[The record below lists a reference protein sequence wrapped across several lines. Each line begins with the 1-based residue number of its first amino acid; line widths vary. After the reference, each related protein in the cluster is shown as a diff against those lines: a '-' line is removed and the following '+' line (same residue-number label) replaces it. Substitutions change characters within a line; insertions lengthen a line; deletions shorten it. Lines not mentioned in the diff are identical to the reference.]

1 MARVNELYVDGY
13 AKPLGQWTD
22 AALSQLSA
30 DVKAVLAAH
39 PSTKARTELYETLF
53 VVEAEQKR
61 REQAPERVAIE
72 PPQKRPTLS
81 LFRRTPQQSAAREML
96 SAERSAAEASR
107 ADEIERSGAE
117 AKNDGLGL

>member
-30 DVKAVLAAH
+30 DVKAVLATH
-39 PSTKARTELYETLF
+39 PSTRARTELYETLF

-61 REQAPERVAIE
+61 REQAPEREAIAL
-72 PPQKRPTLS
+72 PQKRPTLS
-81 LFRRTPQQSAAREML
+81 LFRRTPQQSAARETPA
-96 SAERSAAEASR
+96 AERSAAEASR